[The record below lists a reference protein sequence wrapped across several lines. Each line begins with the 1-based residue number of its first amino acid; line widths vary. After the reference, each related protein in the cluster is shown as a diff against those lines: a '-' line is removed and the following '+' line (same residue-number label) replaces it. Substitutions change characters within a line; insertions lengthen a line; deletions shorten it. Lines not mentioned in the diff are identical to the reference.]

1 MAAKP
6 GLGLENNLL
15 LPRKGGTLAQDAQKW
30 GARDDRFRETCRT
43 RLVFR
48 SLKKE

>member
-6 GLGLENNLL
+6 SLGLENNVL

-30 GARDDRFRETCRT
+30 GARDDSFRETCRT
-43 RLVFR
+43 KLV
-48 SLKKE
+48 SGNLKKE